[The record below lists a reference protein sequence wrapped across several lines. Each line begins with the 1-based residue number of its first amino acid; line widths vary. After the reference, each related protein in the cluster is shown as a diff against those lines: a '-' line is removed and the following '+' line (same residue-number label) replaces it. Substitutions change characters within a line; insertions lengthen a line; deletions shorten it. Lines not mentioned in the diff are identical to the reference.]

1 MEEQMT
7 ADPAPNQP
15 ITQVPVPES
24 TPGAV
29 EPRRLQKVFVGPNG
43 IRAGWR
49 LALFVVLYV
58 ILALLVQRGVQLL
71 LPHLAA
77 IAKQARQGN
86 TMTPVLGIVF
96 ESMSLA
102 IALVAAG
109 IMSRI
114 EQRPFSAYGIPWMG
128 AFGRRF
134 WQGVVWGLSF
144 EALEMLAIYAFGG
157 FRFGTL
163 ALAGTEL
170 LKYSILWAIAFA
182 VVGMFEEFLFR
193 GYAQFTLASGVGFW
207 PAAVVLSAVFGAVH
221 LSNPGEGWVGAL
233 SVFLFGMFACFTL
246 KRTGNL
252 WFAIGFHA
260 AGDYAET
267 FIFSVPDSGV
277 LATGHLLNSSL
288 HGPRWL
294 AGGSIGPE
302 GSLMCFVV
310 FAIAFAVFQWAYP
323 AAKSGA
329 QAAVT
334 SSRDTSL

>member
-1 MEEQMT
+1 MT
-7 ADPAPNQP
+7 TDPAPNQP
-15 ITQVPVPES
+15 ITGVPVPES
-24 TPGAV
+24 APGAV
-29 EPRRLQKVFVGPNG
+29 EPKGLRKVFVGPNG

-49 LALFVVLYV
+49 LALYVVFFL
-58 ILALLVQRGVQLL
+58 ILQLVVQRGIQLL
-71 LPHLAA
+71 FPQLAA
-77 IAKQARQGN
+77 MARQARKAN
-86 TMTPVLGIVF
+86 TLTPLLGIIS
-96 ESMSLA
+96 ESIPFAL
-102 IALVAAG
+102 ALVAAG

-114 EQRPFSAYGIPWMG
+114 EQRRFSAYGIPWKG

-144 EALEMLAIYAFGG
+144 EAAEILAIYAFGG
-157 FRFGTL
+157 FTLGTL

-170 LKYSILWAIAFA
+170 LKYSILWAIVFIL
-182 VVGMFEEFLFR
+182 VGMFEEFLFR

-252 WFAIGFHA
+252 WFAIGLHA

-302 GSLMCFVV
+302 GSLMCFVL
-310 FAIAFAVFQWAYP
+310 FAISFPIFHWAYP
-323 AAKSGA
+323 AAKS
-329 QAAVT
+329 AAVT
-334 SSRDTSL
+334 SSGGTSP

>member
-1 MEEQMT
+1 MT

-24 TPGAV
+24 APGAV
-29 EPRRLQKVFVGPNG
+29 EQRGLRKVFVGPNG

-49 LALFVVLYV
+49 LALFVVLF
-58 ILALLVQRGVQLL
+58 LLLQLLVERGIHLL
-71 LPHLAA
+71 FPGLAA
-77 IAKQARQGN
+77 LARQARQGN
-86 TMTPVLGIVF
+86 TMTPVLSIIF
-96 ESMSLA
+96 ES
-102 IALVAAG
+102 IPCALTLLAAG

-114 EQRPFSAYGIPWMG
+114 EKRPFSAYGIPWTR
-128 AFGRRF
+128 AFGSRF
-134 WQGVVWGLSF
+134 WQGAVWGLSF
-144 EALEMLAIYAFGG
+144 EVAEMLAIYVFGG
-157 FRFGTL
+157 FTFGTL